1 MNAPTPSTVEQYLDA
16 LRSALAGADKA
27 LIQDALYDAEEHL
40 RSELAQRAGTDEP
53 TVLADIVASYG
64 APDEVADAYRSN
76 EATIQKALRTPPPP
90 PRSSVLGRF
99 FGIYADPRAYLSM
112 LYMLLALVTGIVYF
126 VFAVAGLSLSVGL
139 AILIIGVPFFLLF
152 VGTARVLALAE
163 GRLVEAMLGTR
174 MPMLPSAAPTR
185 GSAASRQSEASC
197 IAPRCSA
204 SSAAV
209 TMRSTFSS
217 ASGVC
222 GAPAARCASSWP
234 SAVSP
239 ARNAAIAKVSK
250 CELIVPRPLS
260 SVGSSSTR
268 AMSGSASA
276 GRPSSIRQMMRLIS
290 STASRRELTNPAQR
304 SIPWSMWRS
313 ASGQSPS

>member
-126 VFAVAGLSLSVGL
+126 TFAVAGLSLSVGL

-174 MPMLPSAAPTR
+174 MPRRPPYTDRDTPFLARIGHMLKDPRTWGTLVYFLLMMPLGIFYFTFVVVGIIVSLALTVAPVVVLLHYMGVPGLGVHMGDGDITVPHPAVLPLITILGILLLTITLQLAR
-185 GSAASRQSEASC
+185 GIGQLH
-197 IAPRCSA
+197 
-204 SSAAV
+204 
-209 TMRSTFSS
+209 
-217 ASGVC
+217 GLL
-222 GAPAARCASSWP
+222 
-234 SAVSP
+234 
-239 ARNAAIAKVSK
+239 AKNLLVRYPG
-250 CELIVPRPLS
+250 ED
-260 SVGSSSTR
+260 
-268 AMSGSASA
+268 A
-276 GRPSSIRQMMRLIS
+276 
-290 STASRRELTNPAQR
+290 
-304 SIPWSMWRS
+304 
-313 ASGQSPS
+313 